1 MPKIRIGL
9 VALRL
14 IGAVAVAAAVA
25 AAVAGCGSHTSA
37 RTQVKTRT
45 TSQPSAQLPA
55 TPAGRQLAWALAL
68 VNSGKTP
75 AVAELSTHFSPAF
88 LKTFPPLTLL
98 TGLQPIVAGKPYH
111 YVRMLKPP
119 NRLRLVVRLDG
130 DHGASLRVSI
140 DVAKTP
146 AHRIKGLLIQTLA
159 SEPGGWRAI
168 DSRLGKFAARPSM
181 LAAEVR
187 NGRLQT
193 VHALSPNRVGAIG
206 SSFKLYV
213 LGALGQAI
221 EDGKASWQE
230 KLAIRAT
237 WKSIPSGQ
245 MQNEPAG
252 KRFSLL
258 RYAQLMIAISDN
270 TATDHLIRR
279 LGRNAVEKELV
290 RFGNH
295 SPERNTPFLTTR
307 EGTILKVNAPASLT
321 DAYVRAG
328 SKERSRLLKRVDA
341 IPLSIAGV
349 DWNGPR
355 LIDSIEWFASPAD
368 LGRAMVGLQQLARR
382 PKLAPIRPILAK
394 NPGAPLDPKT
404 WRYAA
409 FKGGSE
415 AGVVAFSWYLERRDG
430 RAFVLAIVLN
440 DSKRTLDD
448 DLVSPVS
455 IAQGAMTLLAHS

>member
-1 MPKIRIGL
+1 MPKIRAGL
-9 VALRL
+9 VALLL
-14 IGAVAVAAAVA
+14 IGAAAS
-25 AAVAGCGSHTSA
+25 AGCGSHTAAHTKS
-37 RTQVKTRT
+37 RT
-45 TSQPSAQLPA
+45 TTRPSAQLPA

-75 AVAELSTHFSPAF
+75 AVSELSAHFSSTF
-88 LKTFPPLTLL
+88 LKAFPPLKLL
-98 TGLQPIVAGKPYH
+98 TGLEPVVAGKPYH

-119 NRLRLVVRLDG
+119 SRLRLVARLDG
-130 DHGASLRVSI
+130 NRGASLRVMIS
-140 DVAKTP
+140 VAKASTHP
-146 AHRIKGLLIQTLA
+146 IDGLLIQTLA

-168 DSRLGKFAARPSM
+168 DSRLAKVAARPSM
-181 LAAEVR
+181 LVAEVR
-187 NGRLQT
+187 NGRLKT
-193 VHALSPNRVGAIG
+193 VHALNPNRVGAIG

-230 KLAIRAT
+230 KLAIRAA

-252 KRFSLL
+252 KRFPLL

-279 LGRNAVEKELV
+279 LGRREVEKELV

-295 SPERNTPFLTTR
+295 SVERNIPFLTTR

-321 DAYVRAG
+321 DAYARAG

-341 IPLSIAGV
+341 LPLSIVGI

-355 LIDSIEWFASPAD
+355 LIDKIEWFASPAD
-368 LGRAMVGLQQLARR
+368 LGRAQVRLQQLACR
-382 PKLAPIRPILAK
+382 PGLTPIRSILAK
-394 NPGAPLDPKT
+394 NPGVPLDAKT

-409 FKGGSE
+409 YKGGSE
-415 AGVVAFSWYLERRDG
+415 SGVLAFSWYLERRDG

-440 DSKRTLDD
+440 DSRRELDN
-448 DLVSPVS
+448 DLISPVS
-455 IAQGAMTLLAHS
+455 IAQGAMALLARS